1 MRTAAFPRAMPRFRF
16 PPIRAWAILL
26 AAVLIP
32 GSVSAEK
39 DAGDVVLMLTAN
51 LGGRFTTA
59 VKGQETTDPMLIL
72 AQSLRRRQQEHPADL
87 LIDLGN
93 AFYPGPLS
101 RYSHGSVMMDFLD
114 YFNYSATLVSS
125 QDLNIGIN
133 NLSFL
138 AKGKNA
144 TLLSAN
150 IRQNDH
156 PVFAPYFISE
166 IKGRRFAFVGI
177 TSGKGFFD
185 IAEKAVLDVSLAD
198 VDGAVKDVLSA
209 LEKKNIDFI
218 IALSGLSQPDNLV
231 LMQRFPAIS
240 ICIAGGDATGDLYF
254 VKANRVDLDSGQ
266 TIVSLTRSDG
276 FYTLTLNAREKLAV
290 GSLVFQAPAEYL
302 VEDAAYAAFVGRL
315 SLWKLRFARE
325 GFETVAADLPEPIDV
340 DSRKVADML
349 RDRFRSEVAIIEAH
363 AVIPQTL
370 FETISYTDILRMV
383 ANDFPLFTY
392 RLTGRELKRILRD
405 PQGLIVSGAD
415 DAMIQGYPIADQR
428 QYKICS
434 PQSVY
439 ELLTKKLGRDDI
451 DYTNTWRTLS
461 DEIRIDLID
470 ERIMERHDF
479 DYLERRYRFLAD
491 LSFSN
496 FFDQSEVKRG
506 DAIDKPPGKPAASYR
521 KWGLENKAVLTFYNR
536 DHMFELTPYIFFVR
550 QDDDYLRNLLRGTLL
565 YTYNLNPVA
574 RPYCKSQVD
583 TVVRP
588 VDDLRPVLIRQTL
601 GAQVETGH
609 ITGKMGFGFEKQIR
623 DPAEDLF
630 SGIETIIGIKYD
642 FRQYLTYT
650 FGLDTFFAIPQDHFS
665 KHQIRSDISNALS
678 FKLNSYLAFTVKHTW
693 FYLYS
698 GEFKEKYSDSRTLLS
713 LDLTTDFKIH

>member
-1 MRTAAFPRAMPRFRF
+1 M
-16 PPIRAWAILL
+16 IL

-32 GSVSAEK
+32 ASVSAESE
-39 DAGDVVLMLTAN
+39 DTDDGDVVLLLTAN

-59 VKGQETTDPMLIL
+59 ILDQESADPMLIL
-72 AQSLRRRQQEHPADL
+72 AQSLRRRQQEQPADL
-87 LIDLGN
+87 IIDLGN

-114 YFNYSATLVSS
+114 YFNFSATLISS

-144 TLLSAN
+144 ALLSAN
-150 IRQNDH
+150 IHQSGE
-156 PVFAPYFISE
+156 PVFAPYFTAQIRD
-166 IKGRRFAFVGI
+166 RRFAFVGI
-177 TSGKGFFD
+177 TSSKGFFD
-185 IAEKAVLDVSLAD
+185 IAEKALLEVSLTDIEAALND
-198 VDGAVKDVLSA
+198 ALSA
-209 LEKKNIDFI
+209 LEQDDIDFI
-218 IALSGLSQPDNLV
+218 VVLSGLSQADNLA
-231 LMQRFPAIS
+231 LMQRFPAVTLCIS
-240 ICIAGGDATGDLYF
+240 GGDTTGDLYF

-266 TIVSLTRSDG
+266 SIIALTRSDG
-276 FYTLTLNAREKLAV
+276 FYTLTLSAGRKLAI
-290 GSLVFQAPAEYL
+290 GSLAFQEPAEYL
-302 VEDAAYAAFVGRL
+302 VDDPAYAAFVGRL
-315 SLWKLRFARE
+315 SLWKLRFARQ
-325 GFETVAADLPEPIDV
+325 GLETVAVDLPEPIDV
-340 DSRKVADML
+340 DSQKVADML
-349 RDRFRSEVAIIEAH
+349 RDRFRAEVTIIEAH

-370 FETISYTDILRMV
+370 SETISYTDILRMV

-405 PQGLIVSGAD
+405 PEGLIISGAD
-415 DAMIQGYPIADQR
+415 DAMIQGYPIADER
-428 QYKICS
+428 RYKICS

-439 ELLTKKLGRDDI
+439 ELLAKKLGRDDI

-470 ERIMERHDF
+470 ERIMARHDF

-601 GAQVETGH
+601 GAQVETEH
-609 ITGKMGFGFEKQIR
+609 ITGKMGFGFEKQVR

-642 FRQYLTYT
+642 FREYLTYQ
-650 FGLDTFFAIPQDHFS
+650 FGLDTFFAIPQDHF
-665 KHQIRSDISNALS
+665 KRHQIRSDISNALS
-678 FKLNSYLAFTVKHTW
+678 FKLNSYLAFTIKHTW